1 MKDLLKDL
9 EIEVSTLTTKHLGP
23 IGFDYRRRTKI
34 ERMLYLVAKEFCAEK
49 LDYSLKGLGKSH
61 LCTFLENTSE
71 QRGKENEIEFIRG
84 IFEISEIICDISG
97 SDPYLQ
103 EQRLEELGGSISR
116 MLANIS
122 KRVMTLINSYA
133 FVNQKDTER
142 HS

>member
-9 EIEVSTLTTKHLGP
+9 KIEAGNLTTKHLGP
-23 IGFDYRRRTKI
+23 IGLDYRRRTKI
-34 ERMLYLVAKEFCAEK
+34 ERMLYLVAKEFCGEK
-49 LDYSLKGLGKSH
+49 LDYSLRGLGKSH
-61 LCTFLENTSE
+61 LSTFLENVSG
-71 QRGKENEIEFIRG
+71 QQGKEKETEFIVE

-103 EQRLEELGGSISR
+103 EQKLEELGGSVNK

-122 KRVMTLINSYA
+122 NRIIALISSYDS
-133 FVNQKDTER
+133 VNCKDRER